1 MSVSHRHVPD
11 LVCAELIAPGRQI
24 GKEES
29 AAVVGGNFPRSAE
42 LRRRNPHDGASYGLA
57 RSIGVSNFH
66 EKHLRRL
73 IAESDVVPAVNQ
85 IEVHPTLAQ
94 FDLIAVND
102 ELGIATE
109 AWSPLGRKADLD
121 NEVIVRIA
129 ERQGKSPAQVILRW
143 HVQRGNIVFPKSQ
156 NPDRLK
162 QNFDIF
168 DFELS
173 DDDVLAI
180 DGIGGENRVGPDP
193 ETFNRH

>member
-1 MSVSHRHVPD
+1 
-11 LVCAELIAPGRQI
+11 
-24 GKEES
+24 
-29 AAVVGGNFPRSAE
+29 
-42 LRRRNPHDGASYGLA
+42 
-57 RSIGVSNFH
+57 
-66 EKHLRRL
+66 
-73 IAESDVVPAVNQ
+73 VVPAVNQ

-143 HVQRGNIVFPKSQ
+143 HIQRGNIVFPKSQ